1 MSNTSGIDL
10 GPLVVDE
17 STVTYLDYC
26 TLAEVET
33 YIGVNFSD
41 GIGPTD
47 TQIATMITN
56 ASRLIDTYAGT
67 QIGGT
72 ATATEYFDVTP
83 KMEHL
88 VLSGRP
94 CRSITSIAEV
104 SDSGTETAL
113 VQGRVRNT
121 DDYFL
126 HDQTAGIVRFLLPFD
141 IQEKQRLKVVYVF
154 GNSTIPAEVKMA
166 TIMMVARNAAR
177 AALNDENCM
186 ERVKEMWMKLLAS
199 TEADLKEYLD
209 LVKRGSLVGVA
220 TFGLKG
226 GY

>member
-94 CRSITSIAEV
+94 CRSITSISEV
-104 SDSGTETAL
+104 SDSGNETAL

-126 HDQTAGIVRFLLPFD
+126 H
-141 IQEKQRLKVVYVF
+141 VYVF
-154 GNSTIPAEVKMA
+154 GNSTIPPEVKMA

-186 ERVKEMWMKLLAS
+186 ERVKEMWLKLLAS
-199 TEADLKEYLD
+199 TDADLKEYLN